1 MDKNAIKRYAV
12 WARRELISRV
22 TQRAALFEITEEK
35 ITDASADSVRGR
47 VLSSSEKRQRQALI
61 ARIRAKD
68 FKQVMEEIAYT
79 WFNRF
84 IALRFMEVNQ
94 YLPSHVRVFTDD
106 EGAFRPQILSEAIDL
121 ELDGLDKG
129 KVYALKT
136 ANDDDALFKYLII
149 VQCNAL
155 SEILPGMFQ
164 RIEDYTEL
172 LFPDNLLRAGSVI
185 EQMVTSIPEADWTD
199 QVQIIGWLYQ
209 YYNTE
214 PKDQVFADL
223 KKNIKIT
230 KEKIPAATQLF
241 TPDWIV
247 RYMVENS
254 LGRLWVEGHPAAKE
268 KFLPEH
274 KEDGSV
280 RVEEGRWNY
289 YLEEAEQEP
298 EVQAQLA
305 EIRKGYAAMTPE
317 QLRVIDPCCG
327 SGHILVYLFDVLV
340 QIYEDYGY
348 TAREAA
354 SSIIRHNLWG
364 LDIDERAAQL
374 SYFSVMMKARQYDR
388 RFFSRGLQPHVIAI
402 AESNSADREAVDY
415 FCKGDAGLR
424 LAMET
429 ILGELRDAKEYGSIL
444 TCTKQDW
451 DALYERFGEVY
462 DEISLHRDDA
472 LALLPLV
479 RTAEAL
485 SQQYDVVVTN
495 PPYMG
500 SSGMSGKLSE
510 FVKKNYPDSK
520 SDLFAVFI
528 ERCGQMTGKH
538 GFQAM
543 ITQHSWMFLSS
554 FEKLRA
560 KLQVV
565 DIVNMAHLGARAFEE
580 IGGEVVQ
587 TTSFV
592 LQRSHIKEYA
602 GNYCRLIEPT
612 TQQGKEELFLAGKN
626 RYTTKQ
632 KKFSIIPGAPFAYW
646 VSPKMFGDFIE
657 GVQLRDIATPKQGV
671 ATTDNNRF
679 VRFWTEVSFQRIG
692 FGFNSPARAEIS
704 GFKWFPFNKG
714 GEYNKWYGNRLYV
727 VNYQN
732 DGKEIK
738 ENVLRKYPYLKT
750 PDFVVKNAGYYFRE
764 CISWSKI
771 SLSNICFRFYED
783 GFIFSDAGMAMFIDK
798 NKLYPIFGLLNSK
811 VAFEVLQIIAPST
824 NFESGHMEKIPVLSA
839 VFEQNRIA
847 QIVQDSIQESKEDWD
862 SFETSWDFKRHPLV

>member
-164 RIEDYTEL
+164 RIEHYTEL

-305 EIRKGYAAMTPE
+305 QIRKGYAAMTPE